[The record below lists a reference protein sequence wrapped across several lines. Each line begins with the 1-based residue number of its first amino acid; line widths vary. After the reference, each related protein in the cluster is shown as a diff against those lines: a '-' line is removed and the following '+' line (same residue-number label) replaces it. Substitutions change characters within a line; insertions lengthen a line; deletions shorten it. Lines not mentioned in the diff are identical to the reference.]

1 MKDRKLHVLTCAH
14 KLFIEKGFQATS
26 IQDILDES
34 GIAKGTLYN
43 YFSSK
48 NELLIALFKTLYKK
62 MEKERNDLLI
72 GQDPADI
79 HIFIKQFELQME
91 TNRANKLISLFEEV
105 IFINDSE
112 LKDFIHKNQLRMLRW
127 VHHRFL
133 EIFGAEKQ
141 EYLWDCAI
149 MYLGILNHGIRYYTM
164 THDKKL
170 DIHRVVQ
177 YSVNRLVKI
186 VEDVA
191 ESGEVLVDA
200 ESMARWVPNEEDK
213 ELPLP
218 HAIAHKVTELKKSL
232 SSGPDYGRKAELLD
246 FIQEELSG
254 KNRTAPRRFLVESA
268 MESLSKDEIFA
279 TNAGQE
285 WLKLQELVE
294 RSIKSAEG
302 DCS

>member
-48 NELLIALFKTLYKK
+48 NELLIALFKTLYKN

-72 GQDPADI
+72 GQDPSDI
-79 HIFIKQFELQME
+79 NIFIKQFELQME

-112 LKDFIHKNQLRMLRW
+112 LKDFIQKSQLRMLRW
-127 VHHRFL
+127 VHQRFL
-133 EIFGAEKQ
+133 EIFGEEKR

-191 ESGEVLVDA
+191 ESGEVLVEA
-200 ESMARWVPNEEDK
+200 ESMARWVPQVGET

-218 HAIAHKVTELKKSL
+218 HAIAHAVSDLKKNL
-232 SSGPDYGRKAELLD
+232 SGSADYEKSAELLD
-246 FIQEELSG
+246 FIQVELSE
-254 KNRTAPRRFLVESA
+254 KNSNPPRRFLVESA
-268 MESLSKDEIFA
+268 LETLNKSVSIHSSIQ
-279 TNAGQE
+279 QE
-285 WLKLQELVE
+285 WTTLQQL
-294 RSIKSAEG
+294 IQKYFNQNN
-302 DCS
+302 

>member
-48 NELLIALFKTLYKK
+48 NELLIALFKTLYKN

-72 GQDPADI
+72 GQDPSDI
-79 HIFIKQFELQME
+79 NIFIKQFELQME

-112 LKDFIHKNQLRMLRW
+112 LKDFIQKSQLRMLRW
-127 VHHRFL
+127 VHQRFL
-133 EIFGAEKQ
+133 EIFGEEKR

-170 DIHRVVQ
+170 DIHKVVQ

-191 ESGEVLVDA
+191 ESGEVLVEA
-200 ESMARWVPNEEDK
+200 ESMARWVPQDGEND
-213 ELPLP
+213 LPLP
-218 HAIAHKVTELKKSL
+218 HAIAHAVSDLKKDL
-232 SSGPDYGRKAELLD
+232 SGEADYERLAELLD

-254 KNRTAPRRFLVESA
+254 KNGTAPRRFLVESA
-268 MESLSKDEIFA
+268 MDSLRENEYLASKGGTDWI
-279 TNAGQE
+279 NLQ
-285 WLKLQELVE
+285 KLIE
-294 RSIKSAEG
+294 RYMK
-302 DCS
+302 

>member
-48 NELLIALFKTLYKK
+48 NELLIALFKTLYKN

-72 GQDPADI
+72 GQDPSDI
-79 HIFIKQFELQME
+79 NIFIKQFELQME

-112 LKDFIHKNQLRMLRW
+112 LKDFIQKSQLRMLRW
-127 VHHRFL
+127 VHQRFL
-133 EIFGAEKQ
+133 EIFGEEKR

-191 ESGEVLVDA
+191 ESGEVLVEA
-200 ESMARWVPNEEDK
+200 ESMARWVPHEGDK

-218 HAIAHKVTELKKSL
+218 HAIAHAVSDLKKNL
-232 SSGPDYGRKAELLD
+232 SGSADYEKSAELLD
-246 FIQEELSG
+246 FIQVELSG
-254 KNRTAPRRFLVESA
+254 KNSTPPRRFLVESA
-268 MESLSKDEIFA
+268 LETVTKSVSIHSS
-279 TNAGQE
+279 NQQE
-285 WLKLQELVE
+285 WTTLQKLIEKYFHQNN
-294 RSIKSAEG
+294 
-302 DCS
+302 

>member
-72 GQDPADI
+72 GQDPSDI
-79 HIFIKQFELQME
+79 NIFIKQFELQME

-112 LKDFIHKNQLRMLRW
+112 LKDFIQKSQLRMLRW
-127 VHHRFL
+127 VHQRFL
-133 EIFGAEKQ
+133 EIFGEEKR

-170 DIHRVVQ
+170 DIHKVVQ

-191 ESGEVLVDA
+191 ESGEVLVEA
-200 ESMARWVPNEEDK
+200 ESMARWVPQEGEN

-218 HAIAHKVTELKKSL
+218 HAIAHAVSDLKKNL
-232 SSGPDYGRKAELLD
+232 SGGADYDRLAELLD
-246 FIQEELSG
+246 FIQQELSG
-254 KNRTAPRRFLVESA
+254 KNGTAPRRFLVESA
-268 MESLSKDEIFA
+268 MESLRGNKDFASKVGADW
-279 TNAGQE
+279 TN
-285 WLKLQELVE
+285 LQELIE
-294 RSIKSAEG
+294 RYMK
-302 DCS
+302 

>member
-14 KLFIEKGFQATS
+14 KLFIEKGFQTTS

-72 GQDPADI
+72 GQDPSDI
-79 HIFIKQFELQME
+79 NIFIKQFELQME

-112 LKDFIHKNQLRMLRW
+112 LKDFIQKSQLRMLRW
-127 VHHRFL
+127 VHQRFL
-133 EIFGAEKQ
+133 EIFGEEKR

-170 DIHRVVQ
+170 DIHKVVQ

-191 ESGEVLVDA
+191 ESGEVLVEA
-200 ESMARWVPNEEDK
+200 ESMARWVPQEGEN

-218 HAIAHKVTELKKSL
+218 HAIAHAVSDLKKNL
-232 SSGPDYGRKAELLD
+232 SGGADYERLAELLD
-246 FIQEELSG
+246 FIQQELSG
-254 KNRTAPRRFLVESA
+254 KNGTAPRRFLVESA
-268 MESLSKDEIFA
+268 MDSLRGNKDFASKVGAEW
-279 TNAGQE
+279 TN
-285 WLKLQELVE
+285 LQELIE
-294 RSIKSAEG
+294 RYMK
-302 DCS
+302 

>member
-72 GQDPADI
+72 GQDPSDI
-79 HIFIKQFELQME
+79 NIFIKQFELQME

-112 LKDFIHKNQLRMLRW
+112 LKDFIQKSQLRMLRW
-127 VHHRFL
+127 VHQRFL
-133 EIFGAEKQ
+133 EIFGEEKR

-170 DIHRVVQ
+170 DIHKVVQ

-191 ESGEVLVDA
+191 ESGEVLVEA
-200 ESMARWVPNEEDK
+200 ESMARWVPQEGEN

-218 HAIAHKVTELKKSL
+218 HAIAHAVSDLKKNL
-232 SSGPDYGRKAELLD
+232 SGGADYERLAELLD
-246 FIQEELSG
+246 FIQQELSG
-254 KNRTAPRRFLVESA
+254 KNGTAPRRFLVESA
-268 MESLSKDEIFA
+268 MDSLRGNKDFASKVGADW
-279 TNAGQE
+279 TN
-285 WLKLQELVE
+285 LQELIE
-294 RSIKSAEG
+294 RYMK
-302 DCS
+302 

>member
-1 MKDRKLHVLTCAH
+1 MKDRKLHVLMCAH
-14 KLFIEKGFQATS
+14 KLFIEKGFQTTS

-48 NELLIALFKTLYKK
+48 NELLIELFKTLYNK

-72 GQDPADI
+72 GQDPSDI
-79 HIFIKQFELQME
+79 NIFIKQFELQME

-112 LKDFIHKNQLRMLRW
+112 LKDFIQKSQLRMLRW
-127 VHHRFL
+127 VHQRFL
-133 EIFGAEKQ
+133 EIFGEEKR

-191 ESGEVLVDA
+191 ESGEVLVEA
-200 ESMARWVPNEEDK
+200 ESMARWVPQEGDK

-218 HAIAHKVTELKKSL
+218 HAITHAVSDLKKTL
-232 SSGPDYGRKAELLD
+232 SGVADYERLAELLD
-246 FIQEELSG
+246 FIQQELNG
-254 KNRTAPRRFLVESA
+254 KNGIAPRRFLVESA
-268 MESLSKDEIFA
+268 MDSLRGNEDFVSKGGPDWR
-279 TNAGQE
+279 N
-285 WLKLQELVE
+285 LQELVE
-294 RSIKSAEG
+294 SYLKSH
-302 DCS
+302 D

>member
-1 MKDRKLHVLTCAH
+1 MKDRKKHVLTCAH

-48 NELLIALFKTLYKK
+48 NELLIALFKTLYKE

-72 GQDPADI
+72 GQDPSDI
-79 HIFIKQFELQME
+79 NIFIKQFELQME

-112 LKDFIHKNQLRMLRW
+112 LKEFIRQSQLRMLSW
-127 VHHRFL
+127 VHQRFL
-133 EIFGAEKQ
+133 EIFGEEKR

-170 DIHRVVQ
+170 DIHKVVQ

-186 VEDVA
+186 VEDVS
-191 ESGEVLVDA
+191 ETGEVLVEA
-200 ESMARWVPNEEDK
+200 ESMARWVPQKGEH

-218 HAIAHKVTELKKSL
+218 HAIAHAVRDLKKKI
-232 SSGPDYGRKAELLD
+232 SGEPEYERFVELLD
-246 FIQEELSG
+246 FIQVELSG
-254 KNRTAPRRFLVESA
+254 KHNTAPRRFLVESA
-268 MESLSKDEIFA
+268 MDSLIGDEGFVSK
-279 TNAGQE
+279 AGRD
-285 WLKLQELVE
+285 WINLHELIE
-294 RSIKSAEG
+294 RYIRS
-302 DCS
+302 DNN

>member
-1 MKDRKLHVLTCAH
+1 MHVLMCAH

-48 NELLIALFKTLYKK
+48 NELLIELFKTLYQK
-62 MEKERNDLLI
+62 MEKERNDLLL
-72 GQDPADI
+72 GQNPSDI
-79 HIFIKQFELQME
+79 NIFVKQFELQME

-105 IFINDSE
+105 IFINDPE
-112 LKDFIHKNQLRMLRW
+112 LKEFIRQSQLRMLRW
-127 VHHRFL
+127 VHQRFL
-133 EIFGAEKQ
+133 EVFGEEKR

-191 ESGEVLVDA
+191 ESGEVLVEA
-200 ESMARWVPNEEDK
+200 ESMARWVPQEGEN

-218 HAIAHKVTELKKSL
+218 HAIAHAVSDLKKGL
-232 SSGPDYGRKAELLD
+232 SGAAGYDRLAELLD
-246 FIQEELSG
+246 FVQEELSG
-254 KNRTAPRRFLVESA
+254 KTGTKPRRFLVESA
-268 MESLSKDEIFA
+268 MNCLNRDSIFSSEC
-279 TNAGQE
+279 GKE
-285 WLKLQELVE
+285 CRKLQELVDQFFVSE
-294 RSIKSAEG
+294 DK
-302 DCS
+302 

>member
-1 MKDRKLHVLTCAH
+1 MKDRKKHVLTCAH
-14 KLFIEKGFQATS
+14 KLFIEKGFQASS

-34 GIAKGTLYN
+34 GIAKGTFYN

-48 NELLIALFKTLYKK
+48 NELLISLFKTLYQE

-72 GQDPADI
+72 GQDPSDI
-79 HIFIKQFELQME
+79 NIFIKQFELQME

-112 LKDFIHKNQLRMLRW
+112 LKDFIQKSQLRMLRW
-127 VHHRFL
+127 VHQRFL
-133 EIFGAEKQ
+133 EIFGEEKR

-177 YSVNRLVKI
+177 YSVNRLVNI
-186 VEDVA
+186 VEEVS
-191 ESGEVLVDA
+191 ESGEVLVEA
-200 ESMARWVPNEEDK
+200 ESMARWVPQNGER

-218 HAIAHKVTELKKSL
+218 HAIAHAVSDLKKKL
-232 SSGPDYGRKAELLD
+232 SGEPDYERLAELLD
-246 FIQEELSG
+246 FIQEEISG
-254 KNRTAPRRFLVESA
+254 KNSSLPRRFLVESA
-268 MESLSKDEIFA
+268 MESLDGHNEFVSKGGAD
-279 TNAGQE
+279 
-285 WLKLQELVE
+285 WRSLQELVE
-294 RSIKSAEG
+294 RYMRSDSR
-302 DCS
+302 

>member
-48 NELLIALFKTLYKK
+48 NELLIALFKTLYKN

-72 GQDPADI
+72 GQDPSDI
-79 HIFIKQFELQME
+79 NIFIKQFELQME

-112 LKDFIHKNQLRMLRW
+112 LKDFIQKSQLRMLRW
-127 VHHRFL
+127 VHQRFL
-133 EIFGAEKQ
+133 EIFGEEKR

-149 MYLGILNHGIRYYTM
+149 MYLGILNHGIRYYTL

-191 ESGEVLVDA
+191 QSGEVLVEA
-200 ESMARWVPNEEDK
+200 ESMARWVPHEGDK

-218 HAIAHKVTELKKSL
+218 HAISHAVSDLKKNL
-232 SSGPDYGRKAELLD
+232 SGCVDYERLAELLD
-246 FIQEELSG
+246 FIQQELSG
-254 KNRTAPRRFLVESA
+254 KNGTAPRRFLVESA
-268 MESLSKDEIFA
+268 MDSLKGNKDLASKGGSDFK
-279 TNAGQE
+279 
-285 WLKLQELVE
+285 KLQELLE
-294 RSIKSAEG
+294 RYMKSH
-302 DCS
+302 D

>member
-72 GQDPADI
+72 GQDPSDI
-79 HIFIKQFELQME
+79 NIFIKQFELQME

-112 LKDFIHKNQLRMLRW
+112 LKDFIQKSQLRMLRW
-127 VHHRFL
+127 VHQRFL
-133 EIFGAEKQ
+133 EIFGEEKR

-191 ESGEVLVDA
+191 ESGEVLVEA
-200 ESMARWVPNEEDK
+200 ESMARWVPHEGDQ

-218 HAIAHKVTELKKSL
+218 HAIAHAVSDLKKTL
-232 SSGPDYGRKAELLD
+232 SGGADYERLAELLD
-246 FIQEELSG
+246 FIQQELNG
-254 KNRTAPRRFLVESA
+254 KNGTAPRRFLLESA
-268 MESLSKDEIFA
+268 MDSLRGNKDIASKGGADLR
-279 TNAGQE
+279 N
-285 WLKLQELVE
+285 LQELVE
-294 RSIKSAEG
+294 RYLKSH
-302 DCS
+302 D

>member
-72 GQDPADI
+72 GQDPSDI
-79 HIFIKQFELQME
+79 NIFIKQFELQME

-112 LKDFIHKNQLRMLRW
+112 LKDFIQKSQLRMLRW
-127 VHHRFL
+127 VHQRFL
-133 EIFGAEKQ
+133 EIFGEEKR

-170 DIHRVVQ
+170 DIHKVVQ

-191 ESGEVLVDA
+191 DSGEVLVDA
-200 ESMARWVPNEEDK
+200 ESMARWVPQEGEN

-218 HAIAHKVTELKKSL
+218 HAIAHAVSDLKKNL
-232 SSGPDYGRKAELLD
+232 SGGADYERLAELLD
-246 FIQEELSG
+246 FIQQELSG
-254 KNRTAPRRFLVESA
+254 KNGTAPRRFLVESA
-268 MESLSKDEIFA
+268 MDSLRGNKDFASKVGADW
-279 TNAGQE
+279 TN
-285 WLKLQELVE
+285 LQELIE
-294 RSIKSAEG
+294 RYMK
-302 DCS
+302 

>member
-72 GQDPADI
+72 GQDPSDI
-79 HIFIKQFELQME
+79 NIFIKQFELQME

-112 LKDFIHKNQLRMLRW
+112 LKDFIQKSQLRMLRW
-127 VHHRFL
+127 VHQRFL
-133 EIFGAEKQ
+133 EIFGEEKR

-170 DIHRVVQ
+170 DIHKVVQ

-191 ESGEVLVDA
+191 ESGEVLVEA
-200 ESMARWVPNEEDK
+200 ESMARWVPQEGEN

-218 HAIAHKVTELKKSL
+218 HAIAHAVSDLKKNL
-232 SSGPDYGRKAELLD
+232 SGGADYERLAELLD
-246 FIQEELSG
+246 FIQQELSG
-254 KNRTAPRRFLVESA
+254 KNGTAPRRFLVESA
-268 MESLSKDEIFA
+268 MESLRGNKDFASKVGADW
-279 TNAGQE
+279 TN
-285 WLKLQELVE
+285 LQELIE
-294 RSIKSAEG
+294 RYMK
-302 DCS
+302 

>member
-72 GQDPADI
+72 GQDPSDI
-79 HIFIKQFELQME
+79 NIFIKQFELQME

-112 LKDFIHKNQLRMLRW
+112 LKDFIQKSQLRMLRW
-127 VHHRFL
+127 VHQRFL
-133 EIFGAEKQ
+133 EIFGEEKR

-170 DIHRVVQ
+170 DIHKVVQ

-191 ESGEVLVDA
+191 ESGEVLVEA
-200 ESMARWVPNEEDK
+200 ESMARWVPQEGEN

-218 HAIAHKVTELKKSL
+218 HAIAHAVSDLKKNL
-232 SSGPDYGRKAELLD
+232 SGGADYDRLAELLD
-246 FIQEELSG
+246 FIQQELSG
-254 KNRTAPRRFLVESA
+254 KNGTAPRRFLVESA
-268 MESLSKDEIFA
+268 MESLRGNKDFTSKVGADW
-279 TNAGQE
+279 TN
-285 WLKLQELVE
+285 LQELIE
-294 RSIKSAEG
+294 RYMK
-302 DCS
+302 

>member
-72 GQDPADI
+72 GQDPSDI
-79 HIFIKQFELQME
+79 NIFIKQFELQME

-112 LKDFIHKNQLRMLRW
+112 LKDFIQKSQLRMLRW
-127 VHHRFL
+127 VHQRFL
-133 EIFGAEKQ
+133 EIFGEEKR

-191 ESGEVLVDA
+191 ESGEVLVEA
-200 ESMARWVPNEEDK
+200 ESMARWVPHEGDH

-218 HAIAHKVTELKKSL
+218 HAIAHAVSDLKKNL
-232 SSGPDYGRKAELLD
+232 SGGADYERLAELLD
-246 FIQEELSG
+246 FIQQELNG
-254 KNRTAPRRFLVESA
+254 KNGTAPRRFLVESA
-268 MESLSKDEIFA
+268 MDSLRGNEDFVSKGGTDLR
-279 TNAGQE
+279 N
-285 WLKLQELVE
+285 LQELVE
-294 RSIKSAEG
+294 RYLKSH
-302 DCS
+302 D

>member
-72 GQDPADI
+72 GQDPSDI
-79 HIFIKQFELQME
+79 NIFIKQFVLQME

-112 LKDFIHKNQLRMLRW
+112 LKDFIQKSQLRMLRW
-127 VHHRFL
+127 VHQRFL
-133 EIFGAEKQ
+133 EIFGEGKR

-170 DIHRVVQ
+170 DIHKVVQ

-191 ESGEVLVDA
+191 ESGEVLVEA
-200 ESMARWVPNEEDK
+200 ESMARWVPQEGEH
-213 ELPLP
+213 EWTLP
-218 HAIAHKVTELKKSL
+218 HAIAHAVSDLKKNL
-232 SSGPDYGRKAELLD
+232 SGGADYKRVAELLE
-246 FIQEELSG
+246 FIQQELSG
-254 KNRTAPRRFLVESA
+254 KTGIAPRRFLVESA
-268 MESLSKDEIFA
+268 MDSLRKDSVFSSE
-279 TNAGQE
+279 GGKE
-285 WLKLQELVE
+285 WIKLQELVDQFFFSGE
-294 RSIKSAEG
+294 K
-302 DCS
+302 